1 MGPRFAKVHVTLMP
15 TTAAESIPPASSTK
29 KGYFTLP
36 DGRSLTFTFF
46 LVATLFML
54 WAILNSLI
62 DTMDKHFQDVLHLT
76 KANSA
81 WVQTAHYFGYT
92 IMALPAGFITRKIGY
107 KGGIIFGLVLVAL
120 GGFWFV
126 PATHIQHFW
135 AFLLGVCLVAMGL
148 TALETVANPYTTVL
162 GPKEFSAFRINLAQ
176 TFNGF
181 GWVVG
186 PQLAKKFF
194 YSNSGNA
201 ADANN
206 TLYIPYLGI
215 AIFVLVLIVL
225 FWRADLPEIKPEDD
239 YHTDEHGA
247 ATAADKVTNK
257 GLSFVL
263 MLAGVSVLV
272 SSVYLLMTYVME
284 LNVPGWPFLIPVA
297 AAAVFLWMYAQKLT
311 THNIWA
317 HPHFSGATI
326 AQFFYVAAQAGIFS
340 FFINYMTS
348 DAPPIPD
355 AIRNNGVVNWILSDG
370 YKQTDGIWQL
380 SDVGASSLASAA
392 FFMFFIGR
400 AIGSAVVRRVSAHRA
415 LGTYAVINVLMC
427 ALVIMKLGW
436 ISVAAVFG
444 SYFFMSIMFPTI
456 FALGIFGL
464 GPDSK
469 KKASAFIVMSITGGA
484 LMPKLMGK
492 IADLHGMSMSFLMP
506 LGCFVFIALYGF
518 LWSKLSQS
526 EGVVGLKTSGGH

>member
-1 MGPRFAKVHVTLMP
+1 MP
-15 TTAAESIPPASSTK
+15 TIAESNPPTSTTK
-29 KGYFTLP
+29 KGVFTLP
-36 DGRSLTFTFF
+36 DGTSVTFTFF
-46 LVATLFML
+46 LVATLFLL

-62 DTMDKHFQDVLHLT
+62 DTMDKHFQDLLHLT

-92 IMALPAGFITRKIGY
+92 IMALPAGMLTRKFGY
-107 KGGIIFGLVLVAL
+107 KGGIIFGLFLVAL

-126 PATHIQHFW
+126 PATHISQFW

-181 GWVVG
+181 GWILG
-186 PQLAKKFF
+186 PKLASKFF
-194 YSNSGNA
+194 YS
-201 ADANN
+201 ANGSAEEAN
-206 TLYIPYLGI
+206 KTLYIPYLAI
-215 AIFVLVLIVL
+215 AIFVLILVVL
-225 FWRADLPEIKPEDD
+225 FWRAYLPEIKPEDD
-239 YHTDEHGA
+239 YHTDEAGPA
-247 ATAADKVTNK
+247 ASADRAADK
-257 GLSFVL
+257 GLAFML
-263 MLAGVSVLV
+263 MLAGVSVVVL
-272 SSVYLLMTYVME
+272 SVYLLLTYVME
-284 LNVPGWPFLIPVA
+284 KNVSIWLFLIPVVA
-297 AAAVFLWMYAQKLT
+297 AAAYLWTYSQKLT

-340 FFINYMTS
+340 FFINYMIS
-348 DAPPIPD
+348 EAPSIPD
-355 AIRNNGVVNWILSDG
+355 AIRNNGLVSWYLSDG
-370 YKQTDGIWQL
+370 FVQTDGNWHL
-380 SDVGASSLASAA
+380 NDVGASSMASVA

-400 AIGSAVVRRVSAHRA
+400 AIGSAIVKKVSAHRA
-415 LGTYAVINVLMC
+415 LGTYAVINLLLC

-436 ISVAAVFG
+436 LSVAAVFG
-444 SYFFMSIMFPTI
+444 TYFFMSIMFPTI

-484 LMPKLMGK
+484 LMPKLMGR
-492 IADLHGMSMSFLMP
+492 IGDLHGMSVSFLMP
-506 LGCFVFIALYGF
+506 LACFVFIALYGF
-518 LWSKLSQS
+518 FWSKLSQS
-526 EGVVGLKTSGGH
+526 EGVVGMKTTGGH